1 MRIAL
6 DAMGGDY
13 APGPIVQG
21 ACEAVDALPGI
32 EVVLVGDRDKIEAEL
47 GAPAGRHASLKVFH
61 CTQSVGMEE
70 KPTEA
75 LRRKRDSS
83 VVRCW
88 ELMAAREVD
97 AVVSAGN
104 TGAVVAAGLRTKL
117 FLKGVKRPGI
127 AIVFPSLRGP
137 CVLLDV
143 GANPSCKPEHLY
155 QYGVMGSIYAHHI
168 LGVATPTIGLM
179 NIGAEDIKGNE
190 LVRETHALFEASHL
204 AGQYKGNVE
213 GGDLHRGASDVV
225 VCDGF
230 VGNVVLKVCEGV
242 LEMLLKTT
250 AQEVL
255 GRLNGERHLAQA
267 AFNDLAQRYDY
278 SEFGGAPLLGIDGIC
293 IICHG
298 SSGSRA
304 IRNALKVA
312 TTFANRQLNT
322 LIVEQLQKTSSQA
335 AVADR

>member
-47 GAPAGRHASLKVFH
+47 GAASSRPAALQVFH

-168 LGVATPTIGLM
+168 LGVATPTVGLM

-267 AFNDLAQRYDY
+267 AFSELAQRYDY

-298 SSGSRA
+298 TSGSRA

-322 LIVEQLQKTSSQA
+322 LIVEELQKTSSQA